1 MQRTVLWLEEILVD
15 VVDEEEDEVDM
26 VEGGQEVEVVYFY
39 HFNLTFNLFLSCSV
53 RICHKV

>member
-26 VEGGQEVEVVYFY
+26 AEDGQEVEVVYFY
-39 HFNLTFNLFLSCSV
+39 LTFNLFLSCSV
-53 RICHKV
+53 LICHKV